1 MKRILILVSLLVV
14 ALLVA
19 SCGQAAPA
27 TDDGAQA
34 RIAEL
39 EAQLTEAQASG
50 EASAEEITALEAE
63 LEAARAAAPVE
74 EPVEATRSFKIGMAN
89 FSQCCP
95 YFIGMNNSVLAEATA
110 YSNITIISTD
120 ADGDAAKFQSDIE
133 DLIAQGIDGIIIS
146 GAWLEEAP
154 AALDAVAAAGIP
166 SVLVDRQFGKGS
178 SEAYTSYIGPD
189 NYTIG
194 VQDGQYIAD
203 RLGGEGVVAH
213 LRGGPADNSIGLNR
227 TNGCLSVLE
236 TYPGITVVTAPD
248 FGGWSADGGIALM
261 EDLLAAN
268 SQIDAVFCENDSMC
282 LGAQTA
288 ISDAGRSDEMFL
300 VGVDG
305 ETAAL
310 EAIINGTNYAATGL
324 NNSDQIGRAAFHRL
338 MAILAGATPEKNTYL
353 PSPLITEENVLRYYN
368 PEGEF

>member
-1 MKRILILVSLLVV
+1 MKRNIALTIVMILAM
-14 ALLVA
+14 ALA
-19 SCGQAAPA
+19 ACAQAAPE
-27 TDDGAQA
+27 GGPEVA
-34 RIAEL
+34 R
-39 EAQLTEAQASG
+39 T
-50 EASAEEITALEAE
+50 
-63 LEAARAAAPVE
+63 
-74 EPVEATRSFKIGMAN
+74 FKIGMAN

-95 YFIGMNNSVLAEATA
+95 YFIGMNDSVLAEAAA
-110 YSNITIISTD
+110 YPNITVVSTD
-120 ADGDAAKFQSDIE
+120 ANGDAAKFQSDIE

-154 AALDAVAAAGIP
+154 AALDALAAEGIP
-166 SVLVDRQFGKGS
+166 SVLVDRLFGRGS
-178 SEAYTSYIGPD
+178 GAYTSYIGPD
-189 NYTIG
+189 NFTIG

-203 RLGGEGVVAH
+203 RLGGEGVVVQ

-227 TNGCLSVLE
+227 SNGMLSVLE
-236 TYPGITVVTAPD
+236 THPGITVVTAPD

-261 EDLLAAN
+261 EDMLAAN
-268 SQIDAVFCENDSMC
+268 DAIDAVFCENDSMC

-288 ISDAGRSDEMFL
+288 IADAGRSEEMFL

-338 MAILAGATPEKNTYL
+338 MAILAGATPPKDTYL
-353 PSPLITEENVLRYYN
+353 PSPLITEDNVMRYYN
-368 PEGEF
+368 PEGTF